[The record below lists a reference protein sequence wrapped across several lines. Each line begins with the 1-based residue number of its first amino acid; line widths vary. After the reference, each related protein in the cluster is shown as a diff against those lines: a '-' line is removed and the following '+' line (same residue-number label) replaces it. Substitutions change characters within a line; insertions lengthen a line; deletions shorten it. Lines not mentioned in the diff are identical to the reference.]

1 MQFSPKKVLR
11 RTQNARMPSAESS
24 ATTPSRGFAVTLGL
38 IALIT
43 PLAVHL
49 FFPVIP
55 AVKVALGLSDAH
67 AQFTFSIALFGM
79 AFATLFYGSLSD
91 RYGRRPMLL
100 SGLSLFLV
108 GSVISAMAE
117 TANAL
122 LLGRLVQA
130 IGAGCALTLVRAIAR
145 DAYRADQLVK
155 TIAYLT
161 MFGTLGPMISPFIGG
176 LLTDIFGWRSVFGF
190 ALAAGA
196 AIMLTAYFVTVE
208 THPPAKRDKGDA
220 NLIQAFAALFRR
232 LRFNAFVLNSGFNT
246 GAFMVMASASASLM
260 TELLHRPATEFG
272 LYFLLFPV
280 GFFVGNFISTRI
292 GNRVSIESMVLFGS
306 VLALATVAAQALV
319 LSGGKVSPPDLF
331 VPGFFITMAQG
342 ISMPY
347 AQVGAMAE
355 VPRFAGTAAGIGVFM
370 QNFCAAA
377 FSQLYGLFADGTPR
391 PMVMIAVLCGGLTL
405 IVGVVPILQKRIG
418 RRRSLEIR

>member
-1 MQFSPKKVLR
+1 MS
-11 RTQNARMPSAESS
+11 SAEPAPLS
-24 ATTPSRGFAVTLGL
+24 PSRAFAIALGL

-108 GSVISAMAE
+108 GSVVSAMAE

-122 LLGRLVQA
+122 LLGRLIQA

-155 TIAYLT
+155 AIAYLT
-161 MFGTLGPMISPFIGG
+161 MFGTLGPMVSPFIGG

-190 ALAAGA
+190 ALVAGA
-196 AIMLTAYFVTVE
+196 AITVIAYFVTVE
-208 THPPAKRDKGDA
+208 THPPAKRDTGGA
-220 NLIQAFAALFRR
+220 SLTEGFAALFRR
-232 LRFNAFVLNSGFNT
+232 LRFNAFVLNTGLNT

-272 LYFLLFPV
+272 LYFVLVPA
-280 GFFVGNFISTRI
+280 GFFFGNFISTRI
-292 GNRVSIESMVLFGS
+292 GSRASIEAMVLAGS
-306 VLALATVAAQALV
+306 ILALATVAAQAVILLNGIV
-319 LSGGKVSPPDLF
+319 FPSTLF
-331 VPGFFITMAQG
+331 IPGFFITMAQG

-355 VPRFAGTAAGIGVFM
+355 IPRFAGTAAGIGVFM
-370 QNFCAAA
+370 QNFCAAV

-391 PMVMIAVLCGGLTL
+391 PMVMIAVLCGLLTL
-405 IVGVVPILQKRIG
+405 IAGAIPIVQKRFG
-418 RRRSLEIR
+418 RAA

>member
-1 MQFSPKKVLR
+1 MS
-11 RTQNARMPSAESS
+11 SAESVPP
-24 ATTPSRGFAVTLGL
+24 TPSRAFAVALGL

-155 TIAYLT
+155 AIAYLT
-161 MFGTLGPMISPFIGG
+161 MFGTLGPMVSPFIGG
-176 LLTDIFGWRSVFGF
+176 LLTDLFGWRSVFGF

-196 AIMLTAYFVTVE
+196 AITLTAYFVTVE
-208 THPPAKRDKGDA
+208 THPPAKRDKGDEGM
-220 NLIQAFAALFRR
+220 LRAFAALFRR
-232 LRFNAFVLNSGFNT
+232 LRFNAFVFNTGFNT

-272 LYFLLFPV
+272 LFFLLFPV

-292 GNRVSIESMVLFGS
+292 GSRASIEVMVLVGS
-306 VLALATVAAQALV
+306 ILALVTVAAQAVV
-319 LSGGKVSPPDLF
+319 LLGGTVFPATLF

-342 ISMPY
+342 LSMPY

-355 VPRFAGTAAGIGVFM
+355 IPRFAGTAAGIGVFM
-370 QNFCAAA
+370 QNFCAAV
-377 FSQLYGLFADGTPR
+377 FSQLYGVFADGTPR
-391 PMVMIAVLCGGLTL
+391 PMVMIAVLCGILTV
-405 IVGVVPILQKRIG
+405 IAGSIPILKKRFG
-418 RRRSLEIR
+418 RAA

>member
-1 MQFSPKKVLR
+1 MS
-11 RTQNARMPSAESS
+11 SAES
-24 ATTPSRGFAVTLGL
+24 APPAPSRAFAITLGL

-100 SGLSLFLV
+100 SGLSLFLA
-108 GSVISAMAE
+108 GSVLSAMAE

-122 LLGRLVQA
+122 LLGRLIQA

-155 TIAYLT
+155 AIAYLT
-161 MFGTLGPMISPFIGG
+161 MFGTLGPMVSPFIGG

-190 ALAAGA
+190 ALVAGA
-196 AIMLTAYFVTVE
+196 AITLTAYFVTVE

-220 NLIQAFAALFRR
+220 SLIEGFVALFRR
-232 LRFNAFVLNSGFNT
+232 LRFNAFVLNTGFNT

-272 LYFLLFPV
+272 LYFVLFPA

-292 GNRVSIESMVLFGS
+292 GSRASIEVMVLAGS
-306 VLALATVAAQALV
+306 ILALATIAAQAV
-319 LSGGKVSPPDLF
+319 AIFNGIASPSTLF
-331 VPGFFITMAQG
+331 IPGFFITMAQG

-355 VPRFAGTAAGIGVFM
+355 IPRFAGTAAGIGVFM
-370 QNFCAAA
+370 QNFCAAV
-377 FSQLYGLFADGTPR
+377 FSQLYGVFADGTPR
-391 PMVMIAVLCGGLTL
+391 PMVMIAMLCGLLTV
-405 IVGVVPILQKRIG
+405 IAGAIPILQKRF
-418 RRRSLEIR
+418 RKAA